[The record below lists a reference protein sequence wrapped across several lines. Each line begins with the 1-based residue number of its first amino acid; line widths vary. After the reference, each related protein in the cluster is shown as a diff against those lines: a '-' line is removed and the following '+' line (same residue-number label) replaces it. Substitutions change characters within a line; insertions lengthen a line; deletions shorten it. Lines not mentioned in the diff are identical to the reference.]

1 MKTSIGSRILKCIGM
16 VFFLGI
22 VVFPFLWML
31 LSSFTSPEHLFSK
44 NPSLIPKGLW
54 LGWYESVFTKSNVPR
69 YFLNSLIVSLTTML
83 LTVFVASLGAYSITR
98 FRFRGRKFIMYA
110 VLCTYIFPPILL
122 MLPLNNILNSI
133 KLVNTYQG
141 IILTHLTITIPL
153 GIWML
158 RSFFE
163 AIPPE
168 LEEAGLIDGLS
179 KTGVF
184 IKIAIP
190 MTGVAIFS
198 IGLFSFIQSWNE
210 YLYSSIFLIS
220 IEKKTLP
227 IGIREFIA
235 HYDTRWGEIMATSV
249 LISIPVIIMFM
260 SIQKYFVKGLTAG
273 ALKE

>member
-1 MKTSIGSRILKCIGM
+1 M

-31 LSSFTSPEHLFSK
+31 LSSFTTPEHLFSK
-44 NPSLIPKGLW
+44 NPSLVPKGFW
-54 LGWYESVFTKSNVPR
+54 LGWYESVFTKSNVPK
-69 YFLNSLIVSLTTML
+69 YFLNSLMVSLITMILTVIVS
-83 LTVFVASLGAYSITR
+83 SLGAYSLTR
-98 FRFRGRKFIMYA
+98 FKFRGRDAIMYA
-110 VLCTYIFPPILL
+110 ILCSYIFPPILL

-133 KLVNTYQG
+133 KLVNTFQG

-158 RSFFE
+158 RSFFA
-163 AIPPE
+163 AIPAE
-168 LEEAGLIDGLS
+168 LEEAGKIDGLS
-179 KTGVF
+179 KVGVF
-184 IKIAIP
+184 AKIGIP

-220 IEKKTLP
+220 IDKKTLP

-235 HYDTRWGEIMATSV
+235 HYDVRWGEIMATSV
-249 LISIPVIIMFM
+249 LISVPVIVMFI
-260 SIQKYFVKGLTAG
+260 SIQKYFVAGLTAG
-273 ALKE
+273 AVKE